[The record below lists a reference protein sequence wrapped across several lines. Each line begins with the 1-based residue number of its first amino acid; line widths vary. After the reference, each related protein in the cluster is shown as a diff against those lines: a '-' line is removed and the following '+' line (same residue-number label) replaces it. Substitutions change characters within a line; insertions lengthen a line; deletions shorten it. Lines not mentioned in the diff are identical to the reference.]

1 MLDNP
6 SQLFNLELAN
16 AVLLLLF
23 FKLLLEESMSFLSI
37 ANLLIHLPGIDLRLL
52 LLFIKLPCKL
62 LLSLKKSL
70 DLPFALSQLMSP
82 INDCSR

>member
-23 FKLLLEESMSFLSI
+23 FKLLLKESMPFLSI
-37 ANLLIHLPGIDLRLL
+37 ADLLVHLPGVNLGLL

-70 DLPFALSQLMSP
+70 DLPFAFSQLMSP